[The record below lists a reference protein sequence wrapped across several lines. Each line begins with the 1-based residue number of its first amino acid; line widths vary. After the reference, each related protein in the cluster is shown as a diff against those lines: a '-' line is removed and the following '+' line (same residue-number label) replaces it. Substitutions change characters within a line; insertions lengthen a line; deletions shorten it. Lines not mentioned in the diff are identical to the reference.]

1 MEWDRFSFMAH
12 YTSSDLFPN
21 TSPRDILR
29 NKNIIII
36 IIKIQ
41 YIDRFEA
48 GKTLYK

>member
-1 MEWDRFSFMAH
+1 MAH

-21 TSPRDILR
+21 TSYRNILR
-29 NKNIIII
+29 NKNIIIV
-36 IIKIQ
+36 IIKIH